1 MTAPTLETH
10 TMEDRVSAPPEPV
23 SPAVP
28 VGEFHR
34 RFGLPART
42 VPVDELPA
50 AEVELRRRL
59 LAEEFQEY
67 LDAADTGDL
76 VSVADALADMVYVI
90 YGTAL
95 HYGIDLDAIIA
106 EVHRSNMTKTGHDGG
121 KAVKG
126 KGYQRPDIAAVL
138 DAQRIARTAPILAPA
153 EGGDR

>member
-1 MTAPTLETH
+1 M
-10 TMEDRVSAPPEPV
+10 SAAPEPV

-50 AEVELRRRL
+50 AEVGLRRRL

-67 LDAADTGDL
+67 LTAADSGDL

-95 HYGIDLDAIIA
+95 HYGIDLDAVIA

-121 KAVKG
+121 KAIKG
-126 KGYQRPDIAAVL
+126 PGYQRPDIPAVL
-138 DAQRIARTAPILAPA
+138 DAQRVARTTPTL
-153 EGGDR
+153 GGDE

>member
-1 MTAPTLETH
+1 M
-10 TMEDRVSAPPEPV
+10 SATPEPA
-23 SPAVP
+23 SPSVP

-42 VPVDELPA
+42 LPVDELPA
-50 AEVELRRRL
+50 AEVDLRRRL

-67 LDAADTGDL
+67 LTAIDTGDV

-95 HYGIDLDAIIA
+95 HYGIDLDAVIA

-126 KGYQRPDIAAVL
+126 PGYQRPDIAAVL
-138 DAQRIARTAPILAPA
+138 DAQHTARTAPNLVPA
-153 EGGDR
+153 EESNR

>member
-1 MTAPTLETH
+1 M
-10 TMEDRVSAPPEPV
+10 SATSEPV

-28 VGEFHR
+28 VAEFHH

-42 VPVDELPA
+42 VPVDELPL

-59 LAEEFQEY
+59 LAEEFSEY
-67 LDAADTGDL
+67 LAAVETGNL

-95 HYGIDLDAIIA
+95 HYGIDLDAVIA
-106 EVHRSNMTKTGHDGG
+106 EVHRSNMTKTGHPGG

-126 KGYQRPDIAAVL
+126 ADYQPPAIAAVL
-138 DAQRIARTAPILAPA
+138 DAQARFRPAPTAVS
-153 EGGDR
+153 DQ